1 VIFVLLFHLE
11 WSLGSGPILTSGW
24 AGVDL
29 FFVLSGF
36 LITGILLE
44 SRDQLHRIRNFFA
57 RRVLRIFPLYY
68 FVLFLLFVVA
78 PFFTSDPS
86 VLYPDEEKPFYL
98 LYVHNLFLPL
108 IKFDE
113 FYSVYLS
120 HTWSLAIEEQYY
132 LVWPW
137 LVLFLPRRLLVA
149 LLALVLVAAPIA
161 RYQLLAASPGAWSEY
176 WLVYRNTLL
185 HIDGLAIG
193 SLLAFAVRSKAAT
206 ERTVRN
212 VSAVLALVALPYAFW
227 KLNQLRADF
236 GITHYPYMATDPWI
250 GASTFTI
257 LSVGF
262 GGLLGVVLTHSSR
275 ILDRVLGNPVSV
287 WIGSISYGLYVY
299 HFPVFLLLRPYEIH
313 PLASLAATFGVAALS
328 WYLLEKPILKLK
340 THFV

>member
-1 VIFVLLFHLE
+1 MIFVLLFHLE
-11 WSLGSGPILTSGW
+11 WSLGSGPVLTSGW

-44 SRDQLHRIRNFFA
+44 TRDQPHRIRNFFA

-78 PFFTSDPS
+78 PFFTTDPS
-86 VLYPDEEKPFYL
+86 ILYPNEDKPFYL

-108 IKFDE
+108 IKVNE
-113 FYSVYLS
+113 VYSVYLS

-137 LVLFLPRRLLVA
+137 LVLFLPRRLLVT
-149 LLALVLVAAPIA
+149 LQALVLVAAPIA
-161 RYQLLAASPGAWSEY
+161 RYQLLAANPGAWTEY

-193 SLLAFAVRSKAAT
+193 SLLAFLVRSKAAT
-206 ERTVRN
+206 KRTVRN

-227 KLNQLRADF
+227 MLNQLRVEL
-236 GITHYPYMATDPWI
+236 GITHYPYMPTNPWI

-262 GGLLGVVLTHSSR
+262 CGLLGVVLTQRSR
-275 ILDRVLGNPVSV
+275 ILDWILGNPVSV

-299 HFPVFLLLRPYEIH
+299 HFPVFLALRPYELH
-313 PLASLAATFGVAALS
+313 PLLALAATFGVAALS
-328 WYLLEKPILKLK
+328 WYLLEKPFLKLK
-340 THFV
+340 SRFV